1 MTTSPR
7 STNPPGTTG
16 ATREAGSVTALRRDG
31 TMIELGAAT
40 IEAFAA
46 GLAGDLLRRTDAGY
60 DEARRLW
67 NGMIDRHP
75 ALIAR
80 CASTDDVVRTVDL
93 ARTNDIV
100 MSVRGGG
107 HNAAGGAMCD
117 DGIVI
122 DLSAMQRVDVDP
134 HTAAVRADGGVTIG
148 VLDAATQR
156 HGLAVPM
163 GVVTETGIAGLTL
176 GGGYGWLRRK
186 YGLSCDNLVAAEVV
200 TADGRVVRAS
210 EQENPEL
217 LWGLR
222 GGGGNFGVVT
232 SFEFRAHPVGPDVYF
247 AVVMHAGTD
256 AVDALRFY
264 REWAA
269 TAPDEISAIA
279 VLWHAPQIEEIP
291 PEHHGTPIVTFV
303 AMHSGSP
310 TEGEAAL
317 APLRTFG
324 QAIADLSSV
333 TPFLEVQQFFDDDY
347 PKWERRYYWTSTYV
361 TDLADE
367 LIAEIVRL
375 NETMPSHHS
384 NIDVWQGGGAP
395 SRVPPDTTA
404 IGDRSSM
411 FMLGIEANWDFVPA
425 GAGAAEQDRVDAI
438 NIEWARSVV
447 RAAAPWATGARYAN
461 FPGLYEEDER
471 PDFFGQNVER
481 AAALKAAFDPE
492 NRFDRNQ
499 NLEPPSP
506 PGATPGVAR

>member
-1 MTTSPR
+1 M
-7 STNPPGTTG
+7 
-16 ATREAGSVTALRRDG
+16 A
-31 TMIELGAAT
+31 
-40 IEAFAA
+40 
-46 GLAGDLLRRTDAGY
+46 
-60 DEARRLW
+60 
-67 NGMIDRHP
+67 
-75 ALIAR
+75 
-80 CASTDDVVRTVDL
+80 
-93 ARTNDIV
+93 
-100 MSVRGGG
+100 VRGGG

-122 DLSAMQRVDVDP
+122 DLSAMHRVDVDAD
-134 HTAAVRADGGVTIG
+134 TATVRADGGVTIG

-186 YGLSCDNLVAAEVV
+186 YGLSCDNLIAAEVV

-256 AVDALRFY
+256 AVEALRFF

-279 VLWHAPQIEEIP
+279 VLWHAPEIEEIP
-291 PEHHGTPIVTFV
+291 AEHHGTPIVTFV

-310 TEGEAAL
+310 TDGEAAL
-317 APLRTFG
+317 ALACAPS
-324 QAIADLSSV
+324 AEPIADLSSV
-333 TPFLEVQQFFDDDY
+333 MPFLEVQQFFDEDY

-361 TDLADE
+361 TELADE
-367 LIAEIVRL
+367 LIAEIVQL
-375 NETMPSHHS
+375 NEAMP
-384 NIDVWQGGGAP
+384 
-395 SRVPPDTTA
+395 VPPLQHRHLAGRRRPGTA
-404 IGDRSSM
+404 TGRRDGDGRPLLGVHARHRSQ
-411 FMLGIEANWDFVPA
+411 LGLRPRRRRSRRA
-425 GAGAAEQDRVDAI
+425 GADRCDQHRVGP
-438 NIEWARSVV
+438 V
-447 RAAAPWATGARYAN
+447 RGPCRRPVGNGRPVRQLPRPLRTRRA
-461 FPGLYEEDER
+461 
-471 PDFFGQNVER
+471 PDFFGQNARRV
-481 AAALKAAFDPE
+481 AALKVAFDPE
-492 NRFDRNQ
+492 NRFDRNH

-506 PGATPGVAR
+506 PGRRRTPLPAS

>member
-1 MTTSPR
+1 MTTTHR
-7 STNPPGTTG
+7 ATNQLGG
-16 ATREAGSVTALRRDG
+16 NVTALRRDG
-31 TMIELGAAT
+31 TMIELDAGT
-40 IEAFAA
+40 IEAFAE
-46 GLAGDLLRRTDAGY
+46 GFAGDLIRRGEAGY
-60 DEARRLW
+60 DEARRVW

-93 ARTNDIV
+93 ARTHDIV

-107 HNAAGGAMCD
+107 HNAAGGAVCD

-122 DLSAMQRVDVDP
+122 DLSAMQRIDVDADNA
-134 HTAAVRADGGVTIG
+134 TVRADGGVTIG

-156 HGLAVPM
+156 HGLAVPL

-186 YGLSCDNLVAAEVV
+186 YGLSCDNLIAAEVV

-256 AVDALRFY
+256 AVEALRFY

-279 VLWHAPQIEEIP
+279 VLWHAPEIEEIP
-291 PEHHGTPIVTFV
+291 AEHHGTPIVTFV

-310 TEGEAAL
+310 TDGEAAL

-324 QAIADLSSV
+324 QPIADLSSV
-333 TPFLEVQQFFDDDY
+333 TPFLEVQQFFDEDY
-347 PKWERRYYWTSTYV
+347 PKWERRYYWTSSYV

-367 LIAEIVRL
+367 LIAELVRL
-375 NETMPSHHS
+375 NEAMPSHHS
-384 NIDVWQGGGAP
+384 TIDIWQGGGAP
-395 SRVPPDTTA
+395 ARVPPAATA
-404 IGDRSSM
+404 MADRSSA
-411 FMLGIEANWDFVPA
+411 FMLGIEANWDFVPPD
-425 GAGAAEQDRVDAI
+425 AGAAEQDRIDAA
-438 NIEWARSVV
+438 NIEWARSAV

-471 PDFFGQNVER
+471 PDFFGQNAQR
-481 AAALKAAFDPE
+481 AEALKAAFDPE
-492 NRFDRNQ
+492 NRFGRLQ
-499 NLEPPSP
+499 VEVEPD
-506 PGATPGVAR
+506 GVV

>member
-1 MTTSPR
+1 MTTF
-7 STNPPGTTG
+7 PGTTDRPATPTG
-16 ATREAGSVTALRRDG
+16 ATGHSGEVRALRRDG
-31 TMIELGAAT
+31 TTIELDAAT

-46 GLAGDLLRRTDAGY
+46 GLAGEVLRRGDDGY
-60 DEARRLW
+60 DEARRVW

-80 CASTDDVVRTVDL
+80 CASTDDVVHTIEL
-93 ARTNDIV
+93 ARTHDIV
-100 MSVRGGG
+100 ISVRGGG
-107 HNAAGGAMCD
+107 HNAAGTAICD

-122 DLSAMQRVDVDP
+122 DLSTMQRVDVDVD
-134 HTAAVRADGGVTIG
+134 TATVRADGGATIG
-148 VLDAATQR
+148 VLDAATQP

-256 AVDALRFY
+256 AVEALRFY

-269 TAPDEISAIA
+269 TAPDEISAVA
-279 VLWHAPQIEEIP
+279 VLWHAPGIEEIP
-291 PEHHGTPIVTFV
+291 AEHHGRPIVTLV

-310 TEGEAAL
+310 TEGESAL

-324 QAIADLSSV
+324 NPIADLSSV
-333 TPFLEVQQFFDDDY
+333 MPFLEVQQFFDDDY

-367 LIAEIVRL
+367 LIAELVRL
-375 NETMPSHHS
+375 SETVPSHHS

-395 SRVPPDTTA
+395 ARVPANATA
-404 IGDRSSM
+404 MGDRSSA
-411 FMLGIEANWDFVPA
+411 FMLGIEANWDFVPPNA
-425 GAGAAEQDRVDAI
+425 GAREQDRIDAT
-438 NIEWARSVV
+438 NIEWARSAV

-461 FPGLYEEDER
+461 FPGLYEDDER
-471 PDFFGQNVER
+471 PNFFGQNRRRV
-481 AAALKAAFDPE
+481 AALKAAFDPE
-492 NRFDRNQ
+492 NRFDRNH
-499 NLEPPSP
+499 NLEPPTAS
-506 PGATPGVAR
+506 